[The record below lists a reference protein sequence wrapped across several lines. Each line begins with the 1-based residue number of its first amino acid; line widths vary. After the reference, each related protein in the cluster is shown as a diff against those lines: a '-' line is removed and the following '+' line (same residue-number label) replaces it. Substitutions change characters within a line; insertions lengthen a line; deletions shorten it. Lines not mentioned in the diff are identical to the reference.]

1 MINYFLVMI
10 STPIK
15 IYLIG
20 PRIIIIIWIYIYFF
34 IAVLDKTIKI
44 RTAFLKKS
52 SIKNVI
58 NKFNLTFNNN
68 Q

>member
-20 PRIIIIIWIYIYFF
+20 PRIIIIWIYIYFF
-34 IAVLDKTIKI
+34 IAVLNKTIKI
-44 RTAFLKKS
+44 RTVFLKKS
-52 SIKNVI
+52 SIKSVI